1 MQVRKS
7 MTKSKTKKPRK
18 QKAKTIKKILDQLSK
33 SNIQTSEAVLRLG
46 ESLISRWRVSQLTQG
61 MITLAA
67 MAWNISLSPKDEQ
80 VDVQGIFLDAL
91 PEQLS
96 ARDIASLSE
105 DIDVLIERK
114 NQDYPHMRNYILN
127 YQTFF
132 SGNKITLK
140 LDTAT
145 VS

>member
-1 MQVRKS
+1 M
-7 MTKSKTKKPRK
+7 K
-18 QKAKTIKKILDQLSK
+18 QIPTQLPAPD
-33 SNIQTSEAVLRLG
+33 IQTSEAILRLG
-46 ESLISRWRVSQLTQG
+46 ESLINRWRVPQLTQG

-67 MAWNISLSPKDEQ
+67 MAWNISLCPKEEQ
-80 VDVQGIFLDAL
+80 VDVQGIFLDML

-96 ARDIASLSE
+96 AKNIASLSE

-127 YQTFF
+127 YQTLF
-132 SGNKITLK
+132 SGDEITLK

>member
-1 MQVRKS
+1 

-18 QKAKTIKKILDQLSK
+18 QKPKPMKQIPTQLPAPD
-33 SNIQTSEAVLRLG
+33 IQTSEAILRLG
-46 ESLISRWRVSQLTQG
+46 ESLINRWRVPKLTQG

>member
-1 MQVRKS
+1 
-7 MTKSKTKKPRK
+7 MTRSKTKKPRK
-18 QKAKTIKKILDQLSK
+18 QKPKTMKQIPTQLPAPD
-33 SNIQTSEAVLRLG
+33 IQTSEAILRLG
-46 ESLISRWRVSQLTQG
+46 ESLINRWRVPQLTQG

-67 MAWNISLSPKDEQ
+67 MAWNISLCPKEEQ
-80 VDVQGIFLDAL
+80 VDVQGIFLDML

-96 ARDIASLSE
+96 AKNIASLSE

-127 YQTFF
+127 YQTLF
-132 SGNKITLK
+132 SGDEITLK